1 MNGKKLNISLIGRI
15 EPVGVCRLNGLFGRL
30 RGNLRHSDFGR
41 GEARIISLHH
51 SVDIVCNVN
60 RNAESSRR
68 LVFHKERV
76 AQREVEHIYDF
87 LRAFNKLYRLLRTE
101 RAHGEIVDRVH
112 ARAEFGSRFDELRK
126 DALRALSR
134 ETETT
139 VVLKS
144 SVVWITSGD
153 AVYIYDG
160 ANPSMG
166 IAGSGDVLSGIIAAL
181 LAEGESPERAAIDG
195 VILHQEAGRNAARR
209 YGYYDAETLIEEVG
223 RAR

>member
-1 MNGKKLNISLIGRI
+1 M
-15 EPVGVCRLNGLFGRL
+15 PDGL
-30 RGNLRHSDFGR
+30 D
-41 GEARIISLHH
+41 GE
-51 SVDIVCNVN
+51 
-60 RNAESSRR
+60 E
-68 LVFHKERV
+68 
-76 AQREVEHIYDF
+76 
-87 LRAFNKLYRLLRTE
+87 RLL
-101 RAHGEIVDRVH
+101 
-112 ARAEFGSRFDELRK
+112 